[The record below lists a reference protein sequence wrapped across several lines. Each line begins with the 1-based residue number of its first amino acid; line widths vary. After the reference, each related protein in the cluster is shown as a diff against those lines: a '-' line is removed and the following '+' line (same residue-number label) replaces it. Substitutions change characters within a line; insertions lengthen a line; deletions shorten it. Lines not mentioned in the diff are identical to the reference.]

1 MSRPARGVITPGAG
15 ADDDAIRG
23 HWQEV
28 AGHWRDNL
36 PERLWRSHAD
46 RVNADWL
53 AARLPQQPVSRLLK
67 TDLFDEAATGGL
79 YPLLSQHAR
88 LVVGMDISSTT
99 ARGAGTKAHG
109 LCATCADARTLPY
122 ADSSFDIIVSNSTL
136 DHFPT
141 AEELDMSLLE
151 LRRVL
156 KPGGEL
162 LISLDNRMNPV
173 VALRNA
179 IPFHWLRRLR
189 IMPYYV
195 GFTCG
200 PAGLRKRLERDGWEI
215 REMGAILHCPRFL
228 SIHITL
234 LLERWVS
241 PAVQQRFTRWLA
253 GFERLAGWPTRYL
266 TGYFVTA
273 RAVRR
278 D

>member
-1 MSRPARGVITPGAG
+1 
-15 ADDDAIRG
+15 
-23 HWQEV
+23 V
-28 AGHWRDNL
+28 AGHWRDTL
-36 PERLWRSHAD
+36 PERLWRAHAD

-53 AARLPQQPVSRLLK
+53 ATRLPAEPVGTLLK

-79 YPLLSQHAR
+79 YPLLARHAR
-88 LVVGMDISSTT
+88 VVVGMDLSSTT
-99 ARGAGTKAHG
+99 AHGASRNARG
-109 LCATCADARTLPY
+109 LLATCADARKLPF
-122 ADSSFDIIVSNSTL
+122 ADASFDVVVSNSTL

-141 AEELDMSLLE
+141 AGELDESLVE
-151 LRRVL
+151 LRRIV

-162 LISLDNRMNPV
+162 LISLDNRQNPV

-200 PAGLRKRLERDGWEI
+200 PRGLRRRLERDGWEI

-228 SIHITL
+228 SIHATL
-234 LLERWVS
+234 LLEKWAS
-241 PAVQQRFTRWLA
+241 PVAQRRFIDWLNH
-253 GFERLAGWPTRYL
+253 FERLASWPTRFF
-266 TGYFVTA
+266 TGSFVTA

-278 D
+278 A

>member
-1 MSRPARGVITPGAG
+1 MSRPGPGVIPGAG
-15 ADDDAIRG
+15 AGDEAIRG
-23 HWQEV
+23 HWQDV

-46 RVNADWL
+46 QINADWL
-53 AARLPQQPVSRLLK
+53 AGRLPKEPVQRLLK
-67 TDLFDEAATGGL
+67 TDLFDEAATAGL
-79 YPLLSQHAR
+79 YPLLARHAR
-88 LVVGMDISSTT
+88 VVVGMDLSSTT
-99 ARGAGTKAHG
+99 AQGAGTRACG
-109 LCATCADARTLPY
+109 LRAICADARALPF
-122 ADSSFDIIVSNSTL
+122 ADASFDVIVSNSTL

-141 AEELDMSLLE
+141 PTELDESLLE

-162 LISLDNRMNPV
+162 LISLDNRANPV

-200 PAGLRKRLERDGWEI
+200 PKGLRQRLERDGWEI
-215 REMGAILHCPRFL
+215 REMGAILHCPRFF
-228 SIHITL
+228 SIHATL
-234 LLERWVS
+234 FLERWAS
-241 PAVQQRFTRWLA
+241 PAVQQRFIRWLA
-253 GFERLAGWPTRYL
+253 GFERLAGWPTRYV

-278 D
+278 V